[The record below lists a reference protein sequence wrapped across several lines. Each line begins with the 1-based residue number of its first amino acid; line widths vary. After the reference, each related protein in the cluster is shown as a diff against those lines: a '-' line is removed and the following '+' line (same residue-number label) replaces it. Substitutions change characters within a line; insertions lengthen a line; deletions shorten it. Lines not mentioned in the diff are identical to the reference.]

1 MARCLPVQSGFV
13 TGVRHFRAEEEQ
25 NQALQVHDF
34 LCESFVTNQ
43 NSRRFSLYS
52 LWVRVSEC
60 VSEYY
65 VLYVEMRQIIV
76 VRLSVYWGSS
86 SVFVMNL
93 HSCSHSLHT
102 LRDYLICFCCFFW
115 LQVRQRVLL
124 CLAIACSTW
133 YFWFL
138 ILLKCLPSVYS
149 VSRLNCFVEFL
160 KLTTTMRLSG
170 TLPQKYKLRN
180 EEFFQDLS
188 EFHRCY
194 SSVPEE

>member
-1 MARCLPVQSGFV
+1 MARCLLVQSGFV

-52 LWVRVSEC
+52 LWVCVSEC

-86 SVFVMNL
+86 TV
-93 HSCSHSLHT
+93 SLWWTYTHVAT
-102 LRDYLICFCCFFW
+102 LSSYFEGLFDLFLFFW
-115 LQVRQRVLL
+115 LWLRQRVLL

-138 ILLKCLPSVYS
+138 ILLKCLPSIYS